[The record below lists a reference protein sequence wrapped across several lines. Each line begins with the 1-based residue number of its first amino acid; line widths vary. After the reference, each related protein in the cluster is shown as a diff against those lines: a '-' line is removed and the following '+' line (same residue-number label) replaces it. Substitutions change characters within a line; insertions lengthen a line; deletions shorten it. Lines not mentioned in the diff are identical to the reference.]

1 MKRKPQQPNP
11 INMLAYNGGNLDN
24 PLPNHRAQHDSTE
37 SDHRAQYS
45 STEIPPPGSSG
56 PGLADE
62 HEWQSA
68 EETNRNYAR
77 LDSSLRDFVYGI
89 SRGYSVRHACRM
101 SGEDYERMLDYLN
114 NRHHLFKS
122 ELFLLVEKA
131 RAVAYARQVEKLNAS
146 PDWHAAAFWLE
157 RRERREFAP
166 PRLGDEGDDTA
177 ERPKALIR
185 MSPETLDA
193 LSAAYDAEHGTAC
206 EEKEGDNTQ

>member
-1 MKRKPQQPNP
+1 MKRKPPQPNP
-11 INMLAYNGGNLDN
+11 INMLAYNGGNPD
-24 PLPNHRAQHDSTE
+24 PPHPNHRGHHGSTE
-37 SDHRAQYS
+37 SC
-45 STEIPPPGSSG
+45 PPGSSG

-77 LDSSLRDFVYGI
+77 LESSLRDFVYGI

-101 SGEDYERMLDYLN
+101 SGENYERMLDYLN

-131 RAVAYARQVEKLNAS
+131 RGVAYARQVEKLNAS

-166 PRLGDEGDDTA
+166 PRLGEEGDDTA

-193 LSAAYDAEHGTAC
+193 LSAAYDAEHGSSD
-206 EEKEGDNTQ
+206 EERGDT

>member
-1 MKRKPQQPNP
+1 MKRKPPQPNP
-11 INMLAYNGGNLDN
+11 INMLAYNGGNPD
-24 PLPNHRAQHDSTE
+24 PDHPNHRGQPGSTE
-37 SDHRAQYS
+37 SA
-45 STEIPPPGSSG
+45 PPGSSG

-68 EETNRNYAR
+68 EETNRSYAR
-77 LDSSLRDFVYGI
+77 LESSLRDFVYGI

-114 NRHHLFKS
+114 NRHHLFKR

-131 RAVAYARQVEKLNAS
+131 RGVAYARQVEKLNAS

-166 PRLGDEGDDTA
+166 PRLGEEGDDTA

-185 MSPETLDA
+185 MSPETLEA
-193 LSAAYDAEHGTAC
+193 LSAAYDAEHGTAND
-206 EEKEGDNTQ
+206 ERADT

>member
-1 MKRKPQQPNP
+1 MAKRKPSQPKP
-11 INMLAYNGGNLDN
+11 INMLAYNGG
-24 PLPNHRAQHDSTE
+24 QTGSTE
-37 SDHRAQYS
+37 SG
-45 STEIPPPGSSG
+45 PPGGSASDPSG
-56 PGLADE
+56 FADE
-62 HEWQSA
+62 HAWQSA
-68 EETNRNYAR
+68 EETNRTYAR
-77 LDSSLRDFVYGI
+77 LDNQLRDFVYGI

-114 NRHHLFKS
+114 NRHPRFKR

-131 RAVAYARQVEKLNAS
+131 RGVAYARQVEKLNAS

-166 PRLGDEGDDTA
+166 PHLAGEGDDAT

-193 LSAAYDAEHGTAC
+193 LSAAYDAEHGTASD
-206 EEKEGDNTQ
+206 ERDDAA